1 MSIIS
6 QDIFIFNDTIWNSI
20 VCGKKISDHK
30 VLTLCRD
37 IGIDEFVMKMGE
49 GYGTFVGEKGIKLS
63 GGQKQKIAIAR
74 AIVSG
79 GKVLIMDEA
88 TASVD
93 NISQNDIMNNI
104 KPYIRDKIVIMIA
117 HRLSTVKNA
126 DKIFVMKSGEV
137 VGEGPHNELIQNCKE
152 YQNLI
157 AAEKQIAGN

>member
-1 MSIIS
+1 
-6 QDIFIFNDTIWNSI
+6 
-20 VCGKKISDHK
+20 
-30 VLTLCRD
+30 
-37 IGIDEFVMKMGE
+37 
-49 GYGTFVGEKGIKLS
+49 
-63 GGQKQKIAIAR
+63 
-74 AIVSG
+74 
-79 GKVLIMDEA
+79 
-88 TASVD
+88 
-93 NISQNDIMNNI
+93 MNNI